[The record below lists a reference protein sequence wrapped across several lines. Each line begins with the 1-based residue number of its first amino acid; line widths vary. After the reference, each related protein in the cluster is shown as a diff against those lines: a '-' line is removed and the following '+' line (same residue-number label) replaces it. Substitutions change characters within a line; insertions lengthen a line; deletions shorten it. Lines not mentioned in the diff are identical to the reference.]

1 MAFYGIKHA
10 FTMRYCILHTVSHK
24 IVSSMHEVSSTVD
37 SHLFKGFINKAID
50 LPTEMCLDVPSTKYV
65 RIGKNAE

>member
-1 MAFYGIKHA
+1 
-10 FTMRYCILHTVSHK
+10 
-24 IVSSMHEVSSTVD
+24 MHEVSSTVD